1 MLHYWVI
8 IIVLGLASL
17 QIQAQI
23 PSAQSAEDSSQLTE
37 PPVKNLQDLQPRFL
51 ALEKSGYR
59 KRLRFYIGDEFH
71 FKLKGERLIQRG
83 TITDIQAQ
91 GIFINGLEVRLTE
104 IVAVI
109 LHKDHPLLAQ
119 ARTYLPLAG
128 VGYFLLDAINPVIVG
143 RESLKIRTGAT
154 LIGSGLT
161 LGGLLLHL
169 LKKRTI
175 KLNKRKY
182 LKTILDH

>member
-1 MLHYWVI
+1 MVHFWVI
-8 IIVLGLASL
+8 ILIFGIASL
-17 QIQAQI
+17 PIQAQT
-23 PSAQSAEDSSQLTE
+23 PSAQSAEDSIQLLE
-37 PPVKNLQDLQPRFL
+37 PTKSLEDLQPRFL

-71 FKLKGERLIQRG
+71 FKLKGEKLIQKG
-83 TITDIQAQ
+83 TITDIQSK
-91 GIFINGLEVRLTE
+91 GIFINGLEVPLTE
-104 IVAVI
+104 ISAVI
-109 LHKDHPLLAQ
+109 LYKDSPFLAQ

-128 VGYFLLDAINPVIVG
+128 LGYFLLDAINPVIVG

-154 LIGSGLT
+154 LIGSGFT
-161 LGGLLLHL
+161 LSGLLLHL

-182 LKTILDH
+182 LKTILDY